1 MLSFI
6 DNKITFDYLRC
17 QQCGACG
24 AVCPKGAIT
33 FTMRGDA
40 THDVLVDDDKCIRC
54 QRCVRVCPANKE
66 ENYKGYFDG
75 FDKKR
80 YFLGYNADNS
90 VRRESSSGG
99 VCKTIVIESLRQGLA
114 DGVYTLRRTDS
125 FPFAEGEFYTKDNIP
140 DYEDMPNSVYH
151 TLLACRNIDKIRK
164 CRRLIVVGTSCQL
177 RAMNAALKGKAD
189 EIIRVC
195 IFCKQQK
202 TLDSTRFL
210 AKIMGTRV
218 PENRKFF
225 VRYRG
230 QGWQGIVRVNEAKLP
245 YSRAASLPFGRRL
258 WTVPGCNV
266 CGDPFGTNAGAD
278 ISLMDPWNIR
288 QPNDLGETLITVHTD
303 RGMELLRQIAAIR
316 LEPKTFEEVKPAL
329 DLPDIWRKQ
338 QLVPFFRGE
347 ECGDVARKACK
358 AEVLQRKFLR
368 TLVETLPRMPL
379 LFYRGLCHFWPDF
392 RNRILK
398 NGNSVNLS

>member
-1 MLSFI
+1 MLLLR
-6 DNKITFDYLRC
+6 DNKIIFNYNLC

-40 THDVLVDDDKCIRC
+40 THDVVVDDVKCIRC

-66 ENYKGYFDG
+66 EDYKGYFDG

-114 DGVYTLRRTDS
+114 DGVYTLRRTDG
-125 FPFAEGEFYTKDNIP
+125 FPFAEGEFFTKENIP

-151 TLLACRNIDKIRK
+151 TLLACRNIYKIRK
-164 CRRLIVVGTSCQL
+164 CQRLIVVGTSCQL

-202 TLDSTRFL
+202 TLGSTRFL
-210 AKIMGTRV
+210 AKMMGTKV

-245 YSRAASLPFGRRL
+245 WNRAASLPFGKRL
-258 WTVPGCNV
+258 WTVAGCNV
-266 CGDPFGTNAGAD
+266 CGDPFGANACAD
-278 ISLMDPWNIR
+278 ISLMDPWTIR
-288 QPNDLGETLITVHTD
+288 QSNNLGETLVTVHTE
-303 RGMELLRQIAAIR
+303 RGMDLLKSIVNIR
-316 LEPKTFEEVKPAL
+316 LDEKTFAEVKPAL
-329 DLPDIWRKQ
+329 DLKDVWRKQ

-347 ECGDVARKACK
+347 ECGAVVRKAGK
-358 AEVLQRKFLR
+358 AEVRQRKFLR
-368 TLVETLPRMPL
+368 TVVETLPQMPI
-379 LFYRGLCHFWPDF
+379 LFYRALCHFWLDA
-392 RNRILK
+392 RNKILSPK
-398 NGNSVNLS
+398 D